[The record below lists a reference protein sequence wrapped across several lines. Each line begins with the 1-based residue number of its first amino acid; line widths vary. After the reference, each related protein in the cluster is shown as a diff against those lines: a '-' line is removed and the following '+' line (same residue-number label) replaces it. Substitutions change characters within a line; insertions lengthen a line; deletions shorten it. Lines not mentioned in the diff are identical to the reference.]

1 MVRSNVPRLVN
12 LEGQNGSVLATLG
25 KEPRKLIRDPSGCAG
40 EVAVV
45 ADSRR
50 MILALLVVLSLPL
63 VGAKRD
69 RDSPGIVLRARPQ
82 ASIAPG
88 GRLQPILVSAEIVGP
103 EDERYYCPEIVWL
116 LPNGRSAAESD
127 CDPFAEREHY
137 PRHFKRWVL
146 SAPKKQNYEVC
157 VELRKAGAQ
166 FDGACVRYLVR

>member
-1 MVRSNVPRLVN
+1 MTRARWMVFA
-12 LEGQNGSVLATLG
+12 VLG
-25 KEPRKLIRDPSGCAG
+25 
-40 EVAVV
+40 
-45 ADSRR
+45 
-50 MILALLVVLSLPL
+50 ALCLPL
-63 VGAKRD
+63 VAAERD
-69 RDSPGIVLRARPQ
+69 RDRPGIVLRARPQ

-103 EDERYYCPEIVWL
+103 EDERYYCPEIVWF
-116 LPNGRSAAESD
+116 LPNGRSSAESD
-127 CDPFAEREHY
+127 CDPFEEREHY

>member
-1 MVRSNVPRLVN
+1 MM
-12 LEGQNGSVLATLG
+12 
-25 KEPRKLIRDPSGCAG
+25 
-40 EVAVV
+40 
-45 ADSRR
+45 DSRR
-50 MILALLVVLSLPL
+50 MALALLLLSLPL

-157 VELRKAGAQ
+157 VELRKAGVQ

>member
-1 MVRSNVPRLVN
+1 MESDFQR
-12 LEGQNGSVLATLG
+12 
-25 KEPRKLIRDPSGCAG
+25 LIRWPDRGRGGEGGVMSMDKLRAPSTRVGLRRAP
-40 EVAVV
+40 VV
-45 ADSRR
+45 SRW
-50 MILALLVVLSLPL
+50 IVLALLLLSLPL

-69 RDSPGIVLRARPQ
+69 TPGVVLRARPQ

-88 GRLQPILVSAEIVGP
+88 GKLQPILVSAEIVGP

-116 LPNGRSAAESD
+116 LPNGMSAAESD
-127 CDPFAEREHY
+127 CDPFEEREHY

-157 VELRKAGAQ
+157 VELRKAGTQ